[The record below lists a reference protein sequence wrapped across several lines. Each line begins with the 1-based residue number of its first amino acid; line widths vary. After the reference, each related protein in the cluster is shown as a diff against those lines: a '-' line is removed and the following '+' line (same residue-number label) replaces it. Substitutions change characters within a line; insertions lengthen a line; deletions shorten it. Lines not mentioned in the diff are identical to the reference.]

1 MVARNL
7 QGSIILCRLKH
18 CVVFS
23 FVNENGSFDDAMRAT
38 QQIAAQIQST
48 PENELD

>member
-1 MVARNL
+1 MMARNL

-18 CVVFS
+18 CVVVS
-23 FVNENGSFDDAMRAT
+23 LANDNGSFDDAMRAS
-38 QQIAAQIQST
+38 QQIAAEIQST